1 MDAALVLRTK
11 CASLGVPASIYVGG
25 QRVAFKRD
33 ELAKMLFLLEAKAMG
48 EKLHKRTSFD
58 EAKCNVE
65 RASSRVHVFWSDPC
79 HGNWSLPA
87 SLPPF
92 TQISLWSM
100 HRAGMDVTLW
110 TYHTSV
116 VGVPPSDRIEVKN
129 AGALISRASA
139 ELAMDNGWSIHHI
152 ADFIRLRAVHDHP
165 GGAAPQ
171 QAKEVQ
177 SSPPFL
183 LPPNRW

>member
-1 MDAALVLRTK
+1 MAAATDHVLALRAK
-11 CASLGVPASIYVGG
+11 CASLGVPSSIYVNGK
-25 QRVAFKRD
+25 RVVFGRD
-33 ELAKMLFLLEAKAMG
+33 ELAKIVFLLEAKAMG

-65 RASSRVHVFWSDPC
+65 RASSRAHVFWSDPC

-116 VGVPPSDRIEVKN
+116 AGHRSDVCVFRFRCFCLRPPRRRSRGGFRARARVAFGARPKRALGKNTKGEKCTRKPCPSD
-129 AGALISRASA
+129 A
-139 ELAMDNGWSIHHI
+139 
-152 ADFIRLRAVHDHP
+152 
-165 GGAAPQ
+165 Q
-171 QAKEVQ
+171 
-177 SSPPFL
+177 
-183 LPPNRW
+183 